1 MKETIQR
8 SVFGEK
14 HIFVYFFDIYA
25 FHEST
30 KQFAWLVAKI
40 TNSLATAKIAIFCT
54 DMLWK
59 SCLKSY
65 LEQLSH
71 SMSVAKIAS
80 LAVAKKLVFPWIRA

>member
-1 MKETIQR
+1 MRTHETHIYQRNIQ
-8 SVFGEK
+8 
-14 HIFVYFFDIYA
+14 IYA
-25 FHEST
+25 FHDST

-80 LAVAKKLVFPWIRA
+80 LAVAKELVFPWIRA

>member
-1 MKETIQR
+1 MSVSKINSYALIQR
-8 SVFGEK
+8 KTS
-14 HIFVYFFDIYA
+14 
-25 FHEST
+25 
-30 KQFAWLVAKI
+30 
-40 TNSLATAKIAIFCT
+40 SLATAKIVIFRT